1 MHTML
6 TAKQA
11 AEYLKVKLSTI
22 RKWTHLDFI
31 PHVKFRGAVRYDQAK
46 LDEWIEKRSK
56 EGRTKLKKSAYEANP
71 GLQRRD
77 LTKPVKF
84 DLD

>member
-6 TAKQA
+6 TAKEA

-22 RKWTHLDFI
+22 RKWTHLGFI
-31 PHVKFRGAVRYDQAK
+31 PYVKLRGAVRYDQAK
-46 LDEWIEKRSK
+46 IDEWIEKRSK
-56 EGRTKLKKSAYEANP
+56 EGRTKLKASSYEANP
-71 GLQRRD
+71 KLTRRD
-77 LTKPVKF
+77 ATKPVKF